1 MAVLFLLLGVDPG
14 VGNNARALQGL
25 ETVGVGEA
33 V

>member
-1 MAVLFLLLGVDPG
+1 MAVLLLLLGVDPG
-14 VGNNARALQGL
+14 VGKGTKALQGL